1 MGKVGGVVVAL
12 VIAGVLVG
20 LRFSNKDEL
29 AADTRVQVTEL
40 LMNLPDYGEAGAYYE
55 SLADTHHETV
65 FDHHHK
71 MSGRRIS
78 SSFDSMGYIHE
89 LLEEMAKDAERSNQN
104 ARAGY
109 LRTLKS
115 EVYIEEESG

>member
-1 MGKVGGVVVAL
+1 MGKVGGIVVAL

-40 LMNLPDYGEAGAYYE
+40 LMNLPDYNEAGPYYE
-55 SLADTHHETV
+55 GLADTYHEAI
-65 FDHHHK
+65 FDQHHK
-71 MSGRRIS
+71 MGGRRTS

-89 LLEEMAKDAERSNQN
+89 LLEMMANDAERNNQDV
-104 ARAGY
+104 RAGY

-115 EVYIEEESG
+115 EVYIEEEPG